1 MRRDKANSISFRFCL
16 ISDFLL
22 LFSVF
27 CFLYFQYF
35 VLYLHLLRALFLSR
49 YLASSAPLEGV
60 SQAVVG
66 GGMGV
71 NVRHRVIGTFRGE
84 YIFFAFH
91 GNGKFEMTRLRV
103 PGNGSSPPPLCPLT
117 TPVCPLTPRC
127 RGVFNYPVWLLIC
140 GFNAQVAQIGERV

>member
-35 VLYLHLLRALFLSR
+35 VLYLHLPRSLSLSR

-60 SQAVVG
+60 SQAVAG

-84 YIFFAFH
+84 YIFFCFPRQRKIRNDTFA
-91 GNGKFEMTRLRV
+91 
-103 PGNGSSPPPLCPLT
+103 SAWQWQQSPLCPLT
-117 TPVCPLTPRC
+117 TPVCPLTPLC